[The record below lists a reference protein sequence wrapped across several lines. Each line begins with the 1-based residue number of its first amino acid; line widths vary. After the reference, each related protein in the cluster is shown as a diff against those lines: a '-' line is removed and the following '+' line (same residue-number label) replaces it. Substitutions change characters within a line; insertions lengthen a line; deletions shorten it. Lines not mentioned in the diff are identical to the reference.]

1 MEFLDWPAQSPD
13 LNPIENL
20 WAIIKRNITTQ
31 PIAKSLQELEK
42 QVLNEWWS
50 IPQET
55 INELIDSMPS
65 RVQAV
70 IDAHG
75 GVTKF

>member
-1 MEFLDWPAQSPD
+1 MKFLDWPAQSPD

-20 WAIIKRNITTQ
+20 WAIMKRSITTQ
-31 PIAKSLQELEK
+31 IIAQGVEDLEK
-42 QVLNEWWS
+42 QLFNEWWS

-55 INELIDSMPS
+55 INKLIDSMPS

-70 IDAHG
+70 IDSHG
-75 GVTKF
+75 GPTKY